1 MNIIDKLWNLGANT
15 LPFIIVL
22 TVIVFIHEM
31 GHFLIAR
38 YNGVQVKTFSIGIG
52 PELCGWTDKKGTRW
66 RLSLLPFGGYVMM
79 LGDDDATS
87 VKADLSNV
95 REEDKSKTLTSKT
108 PFQRMAISFGGPLFN
123 ILLTIFI
130 TLGMGFFKGIPDSVP
145 KIQEIMQDSPAQK
158 AGLAVGDVILSLN
171 DAEVRTLSQLPT
183 VLKRFAGKNV
193 TLVVQRGEEKVT
205 LPLALY
211 ETTTEGKTVIKH
223 SLGVTL
229 GGELIFEQATFL
241 QAFAYSLSYCWNM
254 TTNTVNALIGSF
266 TGKSGAKLGS
276 VFSIGSA
283 AKKTMSQGALS
294 VLNFIG
300 MLSFS
305 LAFFNLLPIPA
316 LDGGSIFLNGL
327 ETILRRPLSENF
339 IEWSYRIGLG
349 CVALLMLW
357 SLRND
362 FVHFHFVDGIVNFF
376 KSIFR

>member
-1 MNIIDKLWNLGANT
+1 MIDKLWNLGIGA
-15 LPFIIVL
+15 LPFVIVL

-38 YNGVQVKTFSIGIG
+38 CNGVQVKTFSIGIG
-52 PELCGWTDKKGTRW
+52 PELCGWTDHKGTRW

-123 ILLTIFI
+123 ILFTIFI
-130 TLGMGFFKGIPDSVP
+130 TLGMGLFKGIPDSAP
-145 KIQEIMQDSPAQK
+145 RIQEIMKDSPAQK

-171 DAEVRTLSQLPT
+171 DVEIHTLSRMPT
-183 VLKRFAGKNV
+183 ILKRFAGKNV
-193 TLVVQRGEEKVT
+193 TLVVQRGKEKVT

-211 ETTTEGKTVIKH
+211 ETTPEGKTIAKH
-223 SLGVTL
+223 CLGVTL

-276 VFSIGSA
+276 IFSIGSA
-283 AKKTMSQGALS
+283 AKRTMSQGVIS
-294 VLNFIG
+294 SLNFISA
-300 MLSFS
+300 LSFS

-327 ETILRRPLSENF
+327 EAVLRRPLSESF
-339 IEWSYRIGLG
+339 VEWSYRIGLG